1 MMATTTPI
9 SFDFRSSRSRTC
21 SPGSFE
27 AGSTVTYQ
35 IVGDDE
41 ADIKEGKIS
50 VSSPIAR
57 ALIGKT
63 AGEEVEVKAPGGIRE
78 YEVLDVRYL

>member
-1 MMATTTPI
+1 MDTN
-9 SFDFRSSRSRTC
+9 
-21 SPGSFE
+21 E
-27 AGSTVTYQ
+27 STVYQ

-57 ALIGKT
+57 AIIGKEE
-63 AGEEVEVKAPGGIRE
+63 GEVILIRIPSGEVEYEIIEVKH
-78 YEVLDVRYL
+78 V